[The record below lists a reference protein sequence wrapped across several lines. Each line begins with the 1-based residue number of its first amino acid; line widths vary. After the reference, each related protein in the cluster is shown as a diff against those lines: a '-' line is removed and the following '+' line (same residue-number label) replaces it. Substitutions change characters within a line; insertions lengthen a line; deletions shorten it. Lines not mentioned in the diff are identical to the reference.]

1 MKLSLGELGTIR
13 GRLWGGFGILVALLV
28 VAGAVARSS
37 MGTLADTMTT
47 TLSSVQEE
55 SQLASQ
61 LSGAVA
67 QTLEAA
73 AQYVESRDSA
83 SERLFR
89 DQGWAAHAIQRRMN
103 NRPGQTAE
111 EIGVL
116 AAIDARLSDLEV
128 KYALAHRLADL
139 GRNADAHAA
148 AARARAVVDPLLTNI
163 TRLAQLKA
171 QKVATASTQLA
182 SETKRRANIMLA
194 LIGLALVIGIVVVVV
209 TVVSVSRPLK
219 ALLTHA
225 DRLSRGDLTAR
236 TTAPMPA
243 EFRILA
249 DAMNRTGDSLSRV
262 VAAAARTAESVSSSA
277 HQLSSVSEEIAVSAS
292 HMANA
297 MSEVSHGAETQ
308 VHQLREV
315 DDTLSTVRNTS
326 GEVKARADEV
336 VDLAGSIERSAGEK
350 RAEIERALGILA
362 DVKTS
367 VEQAASEVAALSTAA
382 ANITQFVQSVSQI
395 AEQTNLLALNAA
407 IEAARAGDAGR
418 GFAVVADEV
427 RKLAEQSQK
436 AAQEVVQVTGLVTS
450 RVGTSSKA
458 MESGALR
465 VVEIER
471 MSREIDKALSVI
483 SAAAT
488 RTKAAASGVSK
499 AAEQN
504 AEAVG
509 RASAGLDTIG
519 KTAENHAAAAEEVN
533 ASTEE
538 QSAACEEMTSA
549 SNLLLGES
557 NQLRDLV
564 GGLKTQG

>member
-1 MKLSLGELGTIR
+1 MKIAFGKFGTIR
-13 GRLWGGFGILVALLV
+13 GRLWVGFGVLVALLV

-37 MGTLADTMTT
+37 MVTLATTMTT
-47 TLSSVQEE
+47 TLTSVQAE

-61 LSGAVA
+61 LSGAVT
-67 QTLEAA
+67 QTLESG

-83 SERLFR
+83 SERTFH
-89 DQGWAAHAIQRRMN
+89 DQGWAAHSIQRRMN
-103 NRPGQTAE
+103 DRAGQTAE

-116 AAIDARLSDLEV
+116 AAIDAQLSDLEV

-139 GRNADAHAA
+139 GRNADAHTEASK
-148 AARARAVVDPLLTNI
+148 ARAVVDPLLANI
-163 TRLAQLKA
+163 NRLAQLKA
-171 QKVATASTQLA
+171 QKAATASSQLA
-182 SETKRRANIMLA
+182 TDTTHRASLMLV
-194 LIGLALVIGIVVVVV
+194 LIGLALVIGIVVVVA
-209 TVVSVSRPLK
+209 TVISVSRPLQ
-219 ALLTHA
+219 ALLVHA
-225 DRLSRGDLTAR
+225 ERLSRGDLTAR

-297 MSEVSHGAETQ
+297 MSEVSTGAETQ

-315 DDTLSTVRNTS
+315 DNTLATVRDAS

-336 VDLAGSIERSAGEK
+336 VELASSIERSAVEK
-350 RAEIERALGILA
+350 RSEIERALNILA
-362 DVKTS
+362 DVKIS
-367 VEQAASEVAALSTAA
+367 VEQAAGEVAALSTAA
-382 ANITQFVQSVSQI
+382 ADITRFVQSVSQI

-450 RVGTSSKA
+450 RVSTSSRA
-458 MESGALR
+458 MESGAGR

-471 MSREIDKALSVI
+471 VSREIDQALSII
-483 SAAAT
+483 SAAAV
-488 RTKAAASGVSK
+488 RTKAAALGVSA

-504 AEAVG
+504 AGAVS
-509 RASAGLDTIG
+509 RASAGLDAIG
-519 KTAENHAAAAEEVN
+519 KTAENHAAAAQEVN

-557 NQLRDLV
+557 NQLKDLV
-564 GGLKTQG
+564 GGLKT